1 LRAWGRRP
9 GGRSRAA
16 SGQAG
21 PRAAV
26 DAHPYPGQGDPV
38 REQDAAGSAELART
52 AHAEL
57 GDTYTVEVLGD
68 DIVYHRASG
77 QAAVT
82 GVGAGRIGV
91 VSAGR
96 ALRMTGQSGVPS
108 LGDWDF

>member
-1 LRAWGRRP
+1 
-9 GGRSRAA
+9 
-16 SGQAG
+16 
-21 PRAAV
+21 
-26 DAHPYPGQGDPV
+26 
-38 REQDAAGSAELART
+38 
-52 AHAEL
+52 
-57 GDTYTVEVLGD
+57 VLGD

-96 ALRMTGQSGVPS
+96 ALRMTGESGVPS